1 MKVIA
6 VVLLIVSSSFALIIK
21 GPGCPSPYPPKK
33 GFKVN
38 KYLGNWYEIERSQTP
53 HEDGVRCN
61 TANYVL
67 NSVGGINITNSGIDN
82 TGHET
87 ATTLI
92 ATQILPNIPN
102 YFAVFL
108 DPQLPP
114 ASYWI
119 VDTDYENYAAVAC
132 CYQISQ
138 YVQVFLGY
146 VLSRERTIDSSVR
159 SALEKTLY
167 DIGVNQMYET
177 DQTNC
182 DSM

>member
-6 VVLLIVSSSFALIIK
+6 VVLLIVSSSAAFTIK
-21 GPGCPSPYPPKK
+21 GSGCPSPYPPTK
-33 GFKVN
+33 GFDVN

-87 ATTLI
+87 AI
-92 ATQILPNIPN
+92 ALVASQVRADIPN
-102 YFAVFL
+102 YFSVILA
-108 DPQLPP
+108 PQLPP
-114 ASYWI
+114 ATYWI
-119 VDTDYENYAAVAC
+119 VDTDYENYSAVAC
-132 CYQISQ
+132 CYQITQ
-138 YVQVFLGY
+138 DVQIFLGY